1 MKKISW
7 WLVVLLCALSAAI
20 TAVVMLKI
28 LNPPKAQAGTGTYT
42 SYAYDVPYQGAY
54 SETSAIHLT
63 LTDTGVYYLLA
74 WDWTEV
80 ERGQYS
86 VDENGVAKLT
96 VDAIYRAGD
105 VESAGFLVPTA
116 GKQFM
121 LLTRDGKRKLK
132 NPPPYKP
139 KKKKSGG
146 IMSQLM
152 GAGGQMPQQ

>member
-1 MKKISW
+1 MKKTISW

-116 GKQFM
+116 GKQFI
-121 LLTRDGKRKLK
+121 LLTRDGKSIYMNRISEEARL
-132 NPPPYKP
+132 
-139 KKKKSGG
+139 
-146 IMSQLM
+146 
-152 GAGGQMPQQ
+152 PQ